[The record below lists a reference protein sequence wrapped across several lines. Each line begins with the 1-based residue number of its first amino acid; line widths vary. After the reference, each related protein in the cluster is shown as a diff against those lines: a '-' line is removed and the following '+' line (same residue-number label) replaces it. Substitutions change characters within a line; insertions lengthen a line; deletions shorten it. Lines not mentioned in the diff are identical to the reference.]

1 MDIHKEIIKQYNRYE
16 TTPNKTLPWSQTHM
30 NRNTDKN
37 YDYEVYLQI
46 TSRFGLAKAIVS
58 VKRTGV
64 LENNSEILTVSSPFT
79 LFHMFWI
86 KFSTM
91 VKHSSVTGVLE
102 LSGVPTT
109 YLDLDR
115 VRLTL
120 LLICKQNDS
129 FWQLTLKRLS
139 RARAQDKTKQY
150 YCYFFFFLQD
160 FIQLCDSRI
169 RIIST
174 SIITPFVWESA
185 PRGSA
190 LLSIR
195 EKNTC
200 LLDETGSFIYCH
212 LLKV

>member
-1 MDIHKEIIKQYNRYE
+1 MAANAHESKHRQELWGVLTNNFSVRPSK
-16 TTPNKTLPWSQTHM
+16 
-30 NRNTDKN
+30 
-37 YDYEVYLQI
+37 
-46 TSRFGLAKAIVS
+46 S
-58 VKRTGV
+58 VKRTRV
-64 LENNSEILTVSSPFT
+64 LENISEILTISSPFT
-79 LFHMFWI
+79 LFHIFWI

-102 LSGVPTT
+102 LSGAPTT

-120 LLICKQNDS
+120 LFICKQNDS
-129 FWQLTLKRLS
+129 FDSWLWNGFLERALRIKRNNIM
-139 RARAQDKTKQY
+139 AI
-150 YCYFFFFLQD
+150 FFLFFQD

-174 SIITPFVWESA
+174 SVITPFVWESA
-185 PRGSA
+185 PRVAA